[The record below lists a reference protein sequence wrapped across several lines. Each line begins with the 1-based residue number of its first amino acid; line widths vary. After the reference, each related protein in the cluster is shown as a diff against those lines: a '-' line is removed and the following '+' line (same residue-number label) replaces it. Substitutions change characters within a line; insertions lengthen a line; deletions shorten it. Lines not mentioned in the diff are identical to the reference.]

1 MSLLYLGVRSQ
12 KLHILRGLEPL
23 NWNVSKAGSN
33 KSVFLTRH
41 PVTPRQLSWPLLQVI
56 PGPGDTWREGK
67 VLSDRSLKFS
77 EISLSPEVTMY
88 SMAKKDKLT

>member
-1 MSLLYLGVRSQ
+1 MSLLYLGVSTQ
-12 KLHILRGLEPL
+12 KLHTLRGLEPL

-41 PVTPRQLSWPLLQVI
+41 PMTPRQLSWPLLQVI
-56 PGPGDTWREGK
+56 LGSDDMWREGK

-88 SMAKKDKLT
+88 SSAEKDKLT